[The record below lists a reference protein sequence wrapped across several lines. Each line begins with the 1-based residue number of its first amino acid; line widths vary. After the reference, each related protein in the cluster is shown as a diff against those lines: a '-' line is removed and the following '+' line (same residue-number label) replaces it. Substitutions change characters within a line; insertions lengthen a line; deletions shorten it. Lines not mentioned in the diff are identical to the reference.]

1 MPIYNS
7 TVTVRPLA
15 IINPDNMDRRKTL
28 ILAEPVSAL
37 SSDLETFFTENG
49 YQSIPA
55 RSLEETLLTLQNQ
68 KIDALVLDAALLRED
83 FGFIPVI
90 KGIEKKLPI
99 IICAASNTP
108 ELEAQIR
115 KQGILDRKS
124 VV

>member
-1 MPIYNS
+1 
-7 TVTVRPLA
+7 
-15 IINPDNMDRRKTL
+15 MDRGKTL

-37 SSDLETFFTENG
+37 SSDLEAFFIKNG

-55 RSLEETLLTLQNQ
+55 RSLEETLLTLQNR

-108 ELEAQIR
+108 ELETKIR
-115 KQGILDRKS
+115 KQGIFYYHIKS
-124 VV
+124 FGIQDLEMAISNAVRSLST